1 MPAPFDRENPLFGR
15 CVGPSGSRIMRPTV
29 LMIDDHDGF
38 RNRARA
44 MLEAEG
50 FDVVGEAADVASGLA
65 AADRL
70 RPDVALVDIGLPDGD
85 GFALADR
92 LRSRGSAPVIVLVSG
107 RDRADYGDRVDRS
120 TADAFIAKA
129 DLSGERLKALLGS

>member
-1 MPAPFDRENPLFGR
+1 
-15 CVGPSGSRIMRPTV
+15 MRPTV

-38 RNRARA
+38 RSRARA

-50 FDVVGEAADVASGLA
+50 FDVVGEAVDVAGGLA

-85 GFALADR
+85 GFELADR
-92 LRSRGSAPVIVLVSG
+92 LRSREWAPVIVLVSG
-107 RDRADYGDRVDRS
+107 RERADYGDRIDRS
-120 TADAFIAKA
+120 AADGFIAKA
-129 DLSGERLKALLGS
+129 DLSGERLKALLRP

>member
-1 MPAPFDRENPLFGR
+1 
-15 CVGPSGSRIMRPTV
+15 MRPTV

-38 RNRARA
+38 RSRARA

-50 FDVVGEAADVASGLA
+50 FDVVGEAVDVASGLA

-85 GFALADR
+85 GFALADQ
-92 LRSRGSAPVIVLVSG
+92 LRARGWAPVIILVSG
-107 RDRADYGDRVDRS
+107 RDRVDYGDRVDRS
-120 TADAFIAKA
+120 AADGFIAKA